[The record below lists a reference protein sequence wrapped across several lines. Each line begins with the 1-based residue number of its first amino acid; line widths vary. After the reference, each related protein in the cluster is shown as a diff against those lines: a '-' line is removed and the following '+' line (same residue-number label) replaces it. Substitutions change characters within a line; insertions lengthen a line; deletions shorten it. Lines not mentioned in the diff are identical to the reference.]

1 MKMLHT
7 VLERTFTTGFILMLG
22 LASAQAAGQSTA
34 APRQRILMDAGWRFQ
49 LGDPPDVTT
58 NVSYY
63 PEIPHIQ
70 QLQQDQVSGPRS
82 ETFYETNRADIF
94 ATHAGEDVSF
104 VRTNYN
110 DNAWR
115 SLDLPHDWA
124 VELPFDPRGDN
135 GHGYKAIGG
144 ARFASNNIGWYR
156 RTFTLPTSD
165 SGKELWLEFDGVY
178 RNCLVWL
185 NGHILGRN
193 VSGYSSFYFDAT
205 PYANPGGTN
214 VLVVRVDASQFE
226 GWFYEGAGIYRHVWL
241 TKVNPVHV
249 AQWGTFVYTSALS
262 GSNATLTIQTEVTNQ
277 DSAATSKGT
286 LTSTVYDAAG
296 KVVAG
301 ATAALDIPAGRN
313 LAATQT
319 VSLPANLWSP
329 QTPYLYKLVTT
340 VSNQNAIA
348 DLYKTPFGVRT
359 VSIDPTNG
367 VFINGQ
373 HVEIQGMA
381 NHQDMA
387 GVGEAVPDR
396 LQYFRIERLQEMGAN
411 AYRCAHNE
419 PAAELLDACDQMG
432 MLVLDENRRFGT
444 NAEPISELTR
454 EIRRDRNHPS
464 IFMWSLEN
472 EEPLQGTATAA
483 SIVKVMQDVVH
494 SMDPTRRCTAAMNG
508 SWGSGVSTVIDVQ
521 GFNYFLQNMDRFH
534 SRFPNQ
540 CCIGTEIS
548 SMPTDRGIY
557 ANDRVK
563 GYVQAYDIHWPGS
576 SSEPS
581 EEWWPFYNS
590 RPWASGAFSWTG
602 FDYRGETWPYANWPN
617 VVCHYGTLDLCGFPK
632 DNFYS
637 YQANW
642 TFKPVLHLF
651 PHWSWQTPGQPVNL
665 WVFGNCQEV
674 ELFTNG
680 VSVGRKPLQVQGHV
694 EWDSVPFAPGTL
706 RAVGYSF
713 GVPVMTNTIVTA
725 GEPAGIALTPDRST
739 ILADGRDVSVITVDV
754 RDAKGNFVPTASNEI
769 SFSIKGGTI
778 LGVGNGDPSCHEADK
793 GSQRAVFN
801 GLAQVI
807 VQSTAK
813 TGAITLTATS
823 PGLRT
828 ATAPLTAASS
838 LPPPAAPTGV
848 CATGGNARVTVSWDI
863 VPGATTYDLWRST
876 SRGGRYAAI
885 AKSIGG
891 VNLGYVDCSVANG
904 TTYFYAVTANGN
916 GASVKSAAVSASP
929 APH

>member
-1 MKMLHT
+1 
-7 VLERTFTTGFILMLG
+7 
-22 LASAQAAGQSTA
+22 
-34 APRQRILMDAGWRFQ
+34 
-49 LGDPPDVTT
+49 
-58 NVSYY
+58 
-63 PEIPHIQ
+63 
-70 QLQQDQVSGPRS
+70 
-82 ETFYETNRADIF
+82 
-94 ATHAGEDVSF
+94 
-104 VRTNYN
+104 
-110 DNAWR
+110 
-115 SLDLPHDWA
+115 
-124 VELPFDPRGDN
+124 
-135 GHGYKAIGG
+135 
-144 ARFASNNIGWYR
+144 
-156 RTFTLPTSD
+156 
-165 SGKELWLEFDGVY
+165 
-178 RNCLVWL
+178 
-185 NGHILGRN
+185 
-193 VSGYSSFYFDAT
+193 
-205 PYANPGGTN
+205 
-214 VLVVRVDASQFE
+214 
-226 GWFYEGAGIYRHVWL
+226 
-241 TKVNPVHV
+241 
-249 AQWGTFVYTSALS
+249 
-262 GSNATLTIQTEVTNQ
+262 
-277 DSAATSKGT
+277 
-286 LTSTVYDAAG
+286 
-296 KVVAG
+296 
-301 ATAALDIPAGRN
+301 
-313 LAATQT
+313 
-319 VSLPANLWSP
+319 
-329 QTPYLYKLVTT
+329 
-340 VSNQNAIA
+340 
-348 DLYKTPFGVRT
+348 
-359 VSIDPTNG
+359 
-367 VFINGQ
+367 
-373 HVEIQGMA
+373 
-381 NHQDMA
+381 
-387 GVGEAVPDR
+387 
-396 LQYFRIERLQEMGAN
+396 
-411 AYRCAHNE
+411 
-419 PAAELLDACDQMG
+419 MG

-557 ANDRVK
+557 ANDRAK

-876 SRGGRYAAI
+876 SHGGRYAAI

-891 VNLGYVDCSVANG
+891 VNLGYVDCSVAND

-916 GASVKSAAVSASP
+916 GASAKSAAVSASP
-929 APH
+929 KPQ